1 MSPEA
6 KFSWLTAAVAVAL
19 FGLIVLSL
27 DRITPRDENGAMLA
41 ITSGQGDRKGVRAF
55 ACMVLAVVSVNP
67 GDRLRWTQNFPDS
80 CSVQGSFGE
89 MICVNPFSS
98 SPFSPRWE
106 RLPFP
111 RRPNHRR
118 AIPGV

>member
-41 ITSGQGDRKGVRAF
+41 IHQRSRCDRTGVGA
-55 ACMVLAVVSVNP
+55 
-67 GDRLRWTQNFPDS
+67 W
-80 CSVQGSFGE
+80 CSPWPASIQVT
-89 MICVNPFSS
+89 
-98 SPFSPRWE
+98 R
-106 RLPFP
+106 
-111 RRPNHRR
+111 
-118 AIPGV
+118 